1 MRVVIDTNVFISA
14 ALKEK
19 SAPALAI
26 YLIEQRC
33 TLLKSATTEQE
44 FLQVMARPKIAR
56 LISPQFVEWA
66 TKLLATAEPVT
77 IVKHITACRDAK
89 DNKFLELAVNG
100 KADIIVTGDQDLL
113 TLNPFQEIAI
123 VQPATFIRIQTG

>member
-1 MRVVIDTNVFISA
+1 MRVIIDTNIFISA

-19 SAPALAI
+19 SVPALAV

-33 TLLKSATTEQE
+33 VLLKSTTTEQE
-44 FLQVMARPKIAR
+44 LLQVMARPKIAR
-56 LISPQFVEWA
+56 LISPQFVEWV
-66 TKLLATAEPVT
+66 TKLLAKAELVT
-77 IVKHITACRDAK
+77 IVERITSCRDAK

-113 TLNPFQEIAI
+113 TLNPFQDIAI